1 VVTIKLILNDCTTN
15 EIIDYLL
22 TQEGII
28 DVKRKE
34 IDYVHELE
42 IKHNDKITPSIV
54 LKFVNLFQNN
64 TYSILLEFDKETK
77 ENVNKFSYVVDD
89 LCCDYC
95 YMNLVEEL
103 FENKYIKSVKSNYNI
118 TTPAVN
124 IEFIIEYNHEYSK
137 EDIIKFIE
145 ERK

>member
-1 VVTIKLILNDCTTN
+1 MI
-15 EIIDYLL
+15 
-22 TQEGII
+22 
-28 DVKRKE
+28 
-34 IDYVHELE
+34 
-42 IKHNDKITPSIV
+42 DKITPSII

-89 LCCDYC
+89 LCCEYC